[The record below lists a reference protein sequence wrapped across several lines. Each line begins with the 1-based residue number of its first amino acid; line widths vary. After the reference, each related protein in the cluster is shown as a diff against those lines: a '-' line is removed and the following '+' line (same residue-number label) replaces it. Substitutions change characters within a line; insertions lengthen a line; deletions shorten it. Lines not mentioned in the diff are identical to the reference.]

1 MERRIVCL
9 MGPTASGK
17 TALAIELVK
26 RYPFEVIS
34 VDSALVFKGL
44 DIGSAKPTAAEL
56 AEAPH
61 RLIDFLDPTE
71 SYSAARFRED
81 AIRHINEIWDNGK
94 IPLFVGG
101 TMLYFRTLLLGI
113 SELPEANPVIRAE
126 IDAIAA
132 EKGWQHVHDLLA
144 EVDPISAERL
154 RPSDAQRV
162 QRALEVYK
170 ISGRPISD
178 YQDQVA
184 DHKTVA
190 PTYADDIGVDPIQL
204 AIMPEDRAVLHQRI
218 ETRFHQMMKEGFLDE
233 VKALYARDDLDTS
246 LPAVRA
252 VGYRQAWS
260 YLEGELDYDEMV
272 YRGVVATR
280 QLAKRQMTWL
290 RNWYGVNMFLTDS
303 SNTHVVNIPDS
314 PQLCIDAVSQFLC
327 REMTF

>member
-26 RYPFEVIS
+26 RYPFEIIS

-44 DIGSAKPTAAEL
+44 DIGSAKPTAEEL

-61 RLIDFLDPTE
+61 RLIDFLDPSE
-71 SYSAARFRED
+71 SYSTARFRED

-113 SELPEANPVIRAE
+113 SELPEANPQIRAE

-170 ISGRPISD
+170 ISGRPISS

-190 PTYADDIGVDPIQL
+190 PKYADDIGVDPIQL

-218 ETRFHQMMKEGFLDE
+218 ETRFHQMMKDGFLEE
-233 VKALYARDDLDTS
+233 VEALYQRGDLDTS

-252 VGYRQAWS
+252 VGYRQVWS
-260 YLEGELDYDEMV
+260 YLEGELDYDEMI
-272 YRGVVATR
+272 YRGIVATR

-290 RNWYGVNMFLTDS
+290 RNWYGVNTFLTDS
-303 SNTHVVNIPDS
+303 SNTHVVNITDS
-314 PQLCIDAVSQFLC
+314 PQLCVDAVSQFLC
-327 REMTF
+327 RQITF